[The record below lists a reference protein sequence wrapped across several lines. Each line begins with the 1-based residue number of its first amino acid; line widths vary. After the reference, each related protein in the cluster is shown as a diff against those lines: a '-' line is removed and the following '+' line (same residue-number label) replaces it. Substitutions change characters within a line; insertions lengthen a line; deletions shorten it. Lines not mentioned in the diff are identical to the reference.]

1 MRKLGNFFSKL
12 LDFWRDEIERRVYKP
27 LSLFVCFFLCQNLST
42 HSLSL
47 SMQFFF
53 YVVVTLSTTKTDLH
67 PRPINQLHTPPP
79 NRSRPTL
86 LSNDLRCMTNLVRRT
101 LLGKKRDPSSGFEI
115 DGLRFIQPWKYQMQY
130 VSWLVWS
137 TMKISNTVCSMCLLN
152 LYFYVEMAEWA
163 LTRVKGKLFDLNKKK
178 VNLWLVLFCGS
189 DSGATILCTI
199 RPCGELW
206 LMEEWT
212 IITSSTNHNSSHR
225 RIMYKIVHKVM
236 ALKFSFL
243 WINPT
248 DPAN

>member
-12 LDFWRDEIERRVYKP
+12 LDFWRDEIERRVYKS

-86 LSNDLRCMTNLVRRT
+86 FSNDLRCMTNLVRRK

-115 DGLRFIQPWKYQMQY
+115 GGLRFIQPWKYQMQY
-130 VSWLVWS
+130 VSRLVWS

-163 LTRVKGKLFDLNKKK
+163 LTRVKGELFDLNKKK
-178 VNLWLVLFCGS
+178 VNLWLVGAVLVPLFCAQFTHVVSYDWWRS
-189 DSGATILCTI
+189 DPSSPYPPTTTYHADELCTK
-199 RPCGELW
+199 LY
-206 LMEEWT
+206 T
-212 IITSSTNHNSSHR
+212 
-225 RIMYKIVHKVM
+225 K
-236 ALKFSFL
+236 
-243 WINPT
+243 
-248 DPAN
+248 